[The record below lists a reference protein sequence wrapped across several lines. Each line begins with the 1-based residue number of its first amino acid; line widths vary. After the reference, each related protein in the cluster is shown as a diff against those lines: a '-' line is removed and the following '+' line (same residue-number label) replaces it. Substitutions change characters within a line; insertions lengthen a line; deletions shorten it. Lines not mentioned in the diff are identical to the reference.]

1 MESNVR
7 NILAYNVRKLRK
19 NLGYSQDALGEL
31 TGLSRSYI
39 GDVERARHNV
49 GIGNLDVIA
58 ACLEVSVSELFEQD
72 DMEAEKNAI
81 KPVIEIR
88 MSQFQ
93 ELLNQCVTIS
103 FRPDLVIIY
112 LQRCGVTFV

>member
-1 MESNVR
+1 VESNVR
-7 NILAYNVRKLRK
+7 EILAYNVRKLRK
-19 NLGYSQDALGEL
+19 SLGYSQDALGEL

-58 ACLEVSVSELFEQD
+58 ACLDVSVSELFEPVEMD
-72 DMEAEKNAI
+72 AENEVTE
-81 KPVIEIR
+81 PVIEVR

-93 ELLNQCVTIS
+93 ELLNQCLTIS